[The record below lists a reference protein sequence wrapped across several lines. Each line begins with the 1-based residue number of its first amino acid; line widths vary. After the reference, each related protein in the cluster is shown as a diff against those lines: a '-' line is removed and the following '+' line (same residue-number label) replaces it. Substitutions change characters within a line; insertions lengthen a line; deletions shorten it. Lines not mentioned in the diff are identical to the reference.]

1 MYKVLSLDYTS
12 PSKPLL
18 RNVASK
24 MKLKLFFKSNTV
36 RCTRKKLVIIYQQ
49 IIYGHLTVFIFLVY
63 VASRVSKYIVRC
75 HLCLAWMV
83 PLLVE
88 KLQRK
93 TKEYTVWVLRVMNTK
108 SLLTHRRNRDDN
120 VCVLAN
126 RTDINVCV
134 LAKRTDIQLFM
145 WNCRWH

>member
-1 MYKVLSLDYTS
+1 MYNVLSLDYTS

-93 TKEYTVWVLRVMNTK
+93 TKEYTV
-108 SLLTHRRNRDDN
+108 
-120 VCVLAN
+120 
-126 RTDINVCV
+126 
-134 LAKRTDIQLFM
+134 
-145 WNCRWH
+145 